1 MVRLMGRD
9 WKGGRGVL
17 EREGEAPVLSGRELS
32 LSVLTLSK
40 SICHRDQNCGTRNK
54 EKGSLPG
61 GKRRDTL
68 REKMEG
74 QDSHKARRA
83 GRQWWIWEERCR
95 EERGAVSSACFEWI
109 SLNKARHRI
118 THFDHMMSSDQ

>member
-83 GRQWWIWEERCR
+83 GRGGFGRSGVGR
-95 EERGAVSSACFEWI
+95 RGV
-109 SLNKARHRI
+109 LYHQRVLRG
-118 THFDHMMSSDQ
+118 TV